1 MTSSDLRMI
10 ARSNLAGNWVKSALV
25 AFIASLLGGALYGE
39 SFSISI
45 DDDLLVYLPTAVRY
59 YLLIAATIGFF
70 FSILHFIIGGTVR
83 LGYCAYLLKQ
93 YDGQDPELKDLFSQ
107 FHRFGDG
114 FCLALLEGIYI
125 FLWTLLFIIPGII
138 ASLRYAMAPFIMVE
152 SPYMTASEAITASKR
167 MMEGNKARLFCLQ
180 WSFIGW
186 ILLCVLTLGIG
197 NLFLNP
203 YMEAATAAFYRKIQP
218 KTN

>member
-25 AFIASLLGGALYGE
+25 AFIASLLGGALYGG

-180 WSFIGW
+180 LSFIGW
-186 ILLCVLTLGIG
+186 SFLCVFTLGIG
-197 NLFLNP
+197 YLFLNP
-203 YMEAATAAFYRKIQP
+203 YMEAATAAFYRKTQSI
-218 KTN
+218 TE

>member
-1 MTSSDLRMI
+1 MISSDLRMI
-10 ARSNLAGNWVKSALV
+10 ARSNLAGNWLKSALV
-25 AFIASLLGGALYGE
+25 AFIASLLGGALSG
-39 SFSISI
+39 SNFSLSI
-45 DDDLLVYLPTAVRY
+45 DSDLLPYLPEALMY
-59 YLLIAATIGFF
+59 YFMIAATIGM
-70 FSILHFIIGGTVR
+70 LLGTLQFIIGGTVR
-83 LGYCAYLLKQ
+83 LGYCVYLLKQ
-93 YDGQDPELKDLFSQ
+93 HDGENPELKDLFSQ

-114 FCLALLEGIYI
+114 FCLALLEGIYV
-125 FLWTLLFIIPGII
+125 FLWTLLFVIPGII

-152 SPYMTASEAITASKR
+152 SPYMTASEAINASKQL
-167 MMEGNKARLFCLQ
+167 MEGNKARLFCLQ

>member
-93 YDGQDPELKDLFSQ
+93 YDGQDPELEDLFSQ

-152 SPYMTASEAITASKR
+152 NPYMTASEAITASKR

-180 WSFIGW
+180 LSFIGW
-186 ILLCVLTLGIG
+186 SFLCVFTLGIG
-197 NLFLNP
+197 YLFLNP
-203 YMEAATAAFYRKIQP
+203 YMEAATAAFYRKTQSIT
-218 KTN
+218 K